1 MKTTR
6 IVLLLLLVHPMAIAA
21 GSLLVWN
28 SGCSSKKVLV
38 DPRENFNAWVAQ
50 TIIIATD
57 TRETALLSA
66 GRAYRDGLIDEDARQ
81 RIIEAGDTVGD
92 ALKVTRD
99 SASAFLR
106 VGGSRQPILAAVAA
120 LNVAL
125 SDLLWSVQDSGVL
138 TEEPL

>member
-1 MKTTR
+1 M
-6 IVLLLLLVHPMAIAA
+6 
-21 GSLLVWN
+21 
-28 SGCSSKKVLV
+28 
-38 DPRENFNAWVAQ
+38 PRENFNAWVAQ